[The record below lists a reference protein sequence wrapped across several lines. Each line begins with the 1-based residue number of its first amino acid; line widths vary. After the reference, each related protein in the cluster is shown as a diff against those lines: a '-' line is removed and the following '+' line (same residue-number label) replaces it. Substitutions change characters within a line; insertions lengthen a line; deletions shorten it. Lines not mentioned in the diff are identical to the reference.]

1 MQKEIFVM
9 LIALIGFGFCANAQS
24 NGQKTTQAVPISNG
38 CGSEQSSTAGK
49 VVTKVGQATD
59 AAIGGSWSNQT
70 KSCDQHDKDYYNG
83 VPKKTADDNFQ
94 QRSSVMGTAVKA
106 ATETSTKS
114 YNEAQKDR
122 ETNQKY
128 QSTWEKE
135 NKQCLDNSSYR
146 VEPKK

>member
-1 MQKEIFVM
+1 MKKLLVILVA
-9 LIALIGFGFCANAQS
+9 IIGFGISANAQ
-24 NGQKTTQAVPISNG
+24 TTQAVPISNG
-38 CGSEQSSTAGK
+38 CGSEQSSSVGK
-49 VVTKVGQATD
+49 AATKAGQAAD
-59 AAIGGSWSNQT
+59 AYVGKRDGWSNQT

-94 QRSSVMGTAVKA
+94 QRSPVMGTAVKA

-122 ETNQKY
+122 ETSQKL

-135 NKQCLDNSSYR
+135 NKQCLDNSNYR